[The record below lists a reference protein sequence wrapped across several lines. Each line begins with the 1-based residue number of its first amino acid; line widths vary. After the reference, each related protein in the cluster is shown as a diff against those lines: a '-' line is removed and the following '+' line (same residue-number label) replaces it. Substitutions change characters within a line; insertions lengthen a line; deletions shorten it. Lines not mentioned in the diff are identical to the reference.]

1 MAKLI
6 DDEKLLAVIEEHCYT
21 LRDRFKSAGKGMF
34 LCGIKPAINEQP
46 IVDIERHAH
55 WIAVGVIGDDFAYV
69 DCECSACGYTDCF
82 DCESGA
88 YNYCPDCGCKMDEV

>member
-21 LRDRFKSAGKGMF
+21 LRDH
-34 LCGIKPAINEQP
+34 IKQAINEQP